1 MKSLLRIKREE
12 AVPAALLSMHLFLTV
27 ASMVIGKAARDA
39 IFLSRFTALEMTA
52 VDLATMVAIAL
63 VVAAQL
69 RLNAWLSTKRLLL
82 FSPVFFA
89 FGDVGLWLGLSTSHA
104 AWITWVAYLWIG
116 VQAALGAPH
125 AFVLASRVLTIRQT
139 RRLWGP
145 IGSGAILGW
154 IGGGLATEIL
164 AARFGASSLLL
175 AAGLLTALC
184 PVIVAFAWHERNLM
198 CEDTSGSLRQS
209 ASLVWTS
216 PHLRAIACLAFAS
229 SAVTT
234 VAGLQFK
241 AMASQS
247 IHSPDQLAAF
257 FGTFS
262 LYAGLVALATQALV
276 TPRILSG
283 LGLGA
288 ALAIAPAALAA
299 GSMGVLFSGTLVA
312 AVFLKGSDQVLRY
325 SVDRAAVEMLYR
337 PLPPQE
343 IFQGKMVIDAL
354 VCRFGDAAGALLAF
368 AGVAVLHLSFPFL
381 SVISIAA
388 ITAWFASAAIARAGY
403 RTSLLDRLRQFSCP
417 WDVDSR
423 AAAEP
428 AAPDMAHRNDKA
440 HRAERDRRA
449 ADRRGML
456 DPDPARRLQVLRALT
471 REQYGSPQASC
482 PDALLTT
489 ALATEI
495 VGFAVLVETTSSS
508 ASASGTHRHACRE
521 AIERISRLLFLL
533 SPDEYPGCLLDA
545 LGSGGAT
552 FEAAALEYLDTTLA
566 SPHRE
571 ILVPLLER
579 WAVATT

>member
-1 MKSLLRIKREE
+1 MKAILQMKREE
-12 AVPAALLSMHLFLTV
+12 AVPAALLSGLLFLTV

-39 IFLSRFTALEMTA
+39 IFLSRFTALQMTA
-52 VDLATMVAIAL
+52 VDLLTMVAIAL

-69 RLNAWLSTKRLLL
+69 RLNARLSTKRLLL
-82 FSPVFFA
+82 FSPVCFA
-89 FGDVGLWLGLSTSHA
+89 LGDFGLWLGLSTSQG
-104 AWITWVAYLWIG
+104 AWIAWTTYLWIG
-116 VQAALGAPH
+116 VQAALSGPH
-125 AFVLASRVLTIRQT
+125 TFVLASRMLTIRQS
-139 RRLWGP
+139 RRLCGL

-164 AARFGASSLLL
+164 AARYGAPSLLL
-175 AAGLLTALC
+175 AAAMLTALC
-184 PVIVAFAWHERNLM
+184 PVIVAIGWRDGNVTYVN
-198 CEDTSGSLRQS
+198 TSGSLRQS

-234 VAGLQFK
+234 IAGLQFK
-241 AMASQS
+241 AIASQS
-247 IHSPDQLAAF
+247 IHSPDHLAAF

-262 LYAGLVALATQALV
+262 LYAGLVALATQVLV

-288 ALAIAPAALAA
+288 ALAIAPAAIAA
-299 GSMGVLFSGTLVA
+299 GSVGVLFSGTLIA
-312 AVFLKGSDQVLRY
+312 AAFLKGSDQVLRY
-325 SVDRAAVEMLYR
+325 SVDRAAVDMLYR

-343 IFQGKMVIDAL
+343 IFQGKMVIEAL

-368 AGVAVLHLSFPFL
+368 AGVAVFHLSFPFL

-388 ITAWFASAAIARAGY
+388 ITAWFASAAIARGGY
-403 RTSLLDRLRQFSCP
+403 RTSLLERLRQFSCP
-417 WDVDSR
+417 WGMDGRVAGRPGAHGVASKAR
-423 AAAEP
+423 IP
-428 AAPDMAHRNDKA
+428 AA
-440 HRAERDRRA
+440 
-449 ADRRGML
+449 RRGIL
-456 DPDPARRLQVLRALT
+456 DPDPGRRLDALRALT
-471 REQYGSPQASC
+471 RARYGLARASC
-482 PDALLTT
+482 SDALLTT

-495 VGFAVLVETTSSS
+495 VGFAVLVETAPGSAASS
-508 ASASGTHRHACRE
+508 AAHRHACRE
-521 AIERISRLLFLL
+521 AIERISRLLFLV

-579 WAVATT
+579 WAVATA